1 MVSKVSFGS
10 TYKVQYN
17 SADKKSDFEKFQ
29 AFGDYPH
36 TEGSIMTIKDKF
48 TGYNYSAERM
58 LIVPDEQ
65 DKDVEAYCKRYGIE
79 FTKRTND
86 ELLNPQNIRY
96 RIEEPRKGYIQ
107 VDLDVDKFEEVLGR
121 ASDSNVKHC
130 EEDYKKYFKK
140 ETDFVLKSGKPFPTS
155 TLFIDSNIYSGF
167 DRFVDLYGAKNV
179 HPRID
184 FAQVSPDYHDHA
196 MYFAL
201 KDLGMKK
208 IPVYV
213 NENSYNVGH
222 KLGLF

>member
-1 MVSKVSFGS
+1 MVSRVSFGS

-17 SADKKSDFEKFQ
+17 SSDKKSDLKKFF

-36 TEGSIMTIKDKF
+36 TEDSIMTFKDKF

-58 LIVPDEQ
+58 LIVPDSQ
-65 DKDVEAYCKRYGIE
+65 DKDVEAYCKKYGIS
-79 FTKRTND
+79 FIKHTND

-96 RIEEPRKGYIQ
+96 RIKEPRKGYVQ
-107 VDLDVDKFEEVLGR
+107 VNLDVDKFEEVLGR
-121 ASDSNVKHC
+121 ASDSNVKGC

-140 ETDFVLKSGKPFPTS
+140 ETDFILKSGENFPTS

-184 FAQVSPDYHDHA
+184 FAQVSTDYHDHA

-201 KDLGMKK
+201 RDLGMKK

-213 NENSYNVGH
+213 NENSYKVGH